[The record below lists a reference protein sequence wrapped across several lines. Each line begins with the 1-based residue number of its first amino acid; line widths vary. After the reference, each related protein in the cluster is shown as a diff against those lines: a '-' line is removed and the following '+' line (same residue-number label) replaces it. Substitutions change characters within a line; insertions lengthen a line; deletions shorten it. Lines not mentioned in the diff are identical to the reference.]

1 MEKAVI
7 TGTGIVSPI
16 GNGTENFFSNLLA
29 GKSGIRKISK
39 DSFSQFPGGESETGP
54 DDWKTVLKVP
64 ENSTFPETTTFALA
78 ALAEA
83 LQKAGLSADDL
94 KKKRAAVIL
103 GGSSSFSEV
112 SELYKTEYDS
122 LYNDPADP
130 VSYDRFCCYQ
140 NGYNTAAAIA
150 AILQIR
156 GAVETIS
163 NACASG
169 SAAIGKAADLIRKN
183 KYDIVITGGADS
195 GIDVNTLSLFSVLN
209 VMSKDN
215 DIPRSCRPFSRN
227 RKGCVIGEGA
237 GILIAE
243 SAASAAERNAKPYAE
258 IIGCASV
265 SDPSHITSP
274 DMTGKAYEESMS
286 KALENSI
293 YPDINV
299 DYINAHGTG
308 TYYNDMLETL
318 AIKTLFG
325 KNAYNI
331 PVSSVKA
338 QTGHLLSASGAVECI
353 AVIEAFQKGILPPT
367 MNLDE
372 KDEQCDL
379 DYIPGKPRKAAVRT
393 ALSNS
398 FGFGGQNTSLL
409 LMKG

>member
-1 MEKAVI
+1 MEKAII

-16 GNGTENFFSNLLA
+16 GNGTEEFFNNLLA
-29 GKSGIRKISK
+29 GKSGIKKINK
-39 DSFSQFPGGESETGP
+39 NSFSQFPGGESEIRS
-54 DDWKTVLKVP
+54 DDWKSFLEVP
-64 ENSTFPETTTFALA
+64 NNRIFPKTTTFALV

-83 LQKAGLSADDL
+83 LQKANLSLDVL
-94 KKKRAAVIL
+94 KEKRVAVIL
-103 GGSSSFSEV
+103 GGSSSFSEI
-112 SELYKTEYDS
+112 SELYNTEYDS
-122 LYNDPADP
+122 LYNNSTVS
-130 VSYDRFCCYQ
+130 VSYDKFSCYQ
-140 NGYNTAAAIA
+140 NGYNTAATIA
-150 AILQIR
+150 AVLQIR

-215 DIPRSCRPFSRN
+215 DIPKSCRPFSKN

-237 GILIAE
+237 GILIVE
-243 SAASAAERNAKPYAE
+243 SVSSAMARNVKQYAE
-258 IIGCASV
+258 IISCASV

-274 DMTGKAYEESMS
+274 DMTGKAYEASMS

-293 YPDINV
+293 YPNIDI

-308 TYYNDMLETL
+308 TYYNDLLETL

-325 KNAYNI
+325 KKAYNI
-331 PVSSVKA
+331 PVSSIKA
-338 QTGHLLSASGAVECI
+338 QIGHLLSAAGAVECI
-353 AVIEAFQKGILPPT
+353 ATIEAFQKGILPPT
-367 MNLDE
+367 MYLDE
-372 KDEQCDL
+372 TDEQCDL
-379 DYIPGKPRKAAVRT
+379 DYIPDKPRKIAVQT

-398 FGFGGQNTSLL
+398 FGFGGQNTSIL